1 MFTGVD
7 FDKAIECWRKGRE
20 VIVLDRTVKSP
31 SGGYETYSFDELF
44 RNLELL
50 ADVPAIENPDFS
62 QTVAAMV
69 HGSDQKP
76 EEPTEREANTPP
88 PTGPEVSDPLPA
100 GTGKTKKE
108 TALELAAQGMNA
120 GQIARQIGAKYSTVY
135 HWLNPE
141 KCRLKPKKQ
150 EIPVDYKNPD
160 AKPGWN
166 ADREKCKTC
175 RYRQRKRNEITGGCD
190 YISIAGH
197 SRGCAAENCDRYV
210 KGDRMEQ
217 KKGWVDE

>member
-69 HGSDQKP
+69 HGSDQKL
-76 EEPTEREANTPP
+76 EESTDQESNTPP

-100 GTGKTKKE
+100 GTGKTKKDI
-108 TALELAAQGMNA
+108 ALELAAQGMNA

-141 KCRLKPKKQ
+141 KCRPKSKKQ

-210 KGDRMEQ
+210 KGDRLEQ

>member
-1 MFTGVD
+1 MD
-7 FDKAIECWRKGRE
+7 PIRSRK
-20 VIVLDRTVKSP
+20 
-31 SGGYETYSFDELF
+31 
-44 RNLELL
+44 NLQ
-50 ADVPAIENPDFS
+50 DGNPI
-62 QTVAAMV
+62 
-69 HGSDQKP
+69 
-76 EEPTEREANTPP
+76 PP

-100 GTGKTKKE
+100 GTGKTKKDI
-108 TALELAAQGMNA
+108 ALEPAAQGMNA

-141 KCRLKPKKQ
+141 KCRPKSKKSD
-150 EIPVDYKNPD
+150 IPVDYKNPD

-175 RYRQRKRNEITGGCD
+175 RYRQRKRNEITGSCD

-197 SRGCAAENCDRYV
+197 SRGCAVENCDRYV

>member
-1 MFTGVD
+1 MQ
-7 FDKAIECWRKGRE
+7 
-20 VIVLDRTVKSP
+20 S
-31 SGGYETYSFDELF
+31 
-44 RNLELL
+44 RN
-50 ADVPAIENPDFS
+50 PI
-62 QTVAAMV
+62 
-69 HGSDQKP
+69 
-76 EEPTEREANTPP
+76 PP
-88 PTGPEVSDPLPA
+88 PTGPEVSDSLPA

-166 ADREKCKTC
+166 ADRRKCKTC
-175 RYRQRKRNEITGGCD
+175 RYRQAHNNPTDQNKGNCNYIEI
-190 YISIAGH
+190 AEH
-197 SRGCAAENCDRYV
+197 SRGCAVEDCDRYV
-210 KGDRMEQ
+210 KGAIMKKERKWIDR
-217 KKGWVDE
+217 

>member
-1 MFTGVD
+1 M
-7 FDKAIECWRKGRE
+7 
-20 VIVLDRTVKSP
+20 
-31 SGGYETYSFDELF
+31 
-44 RNLELL
+44 
-50 ADVPAIENPDFS
+50 NPI
-62 QTVAAMV
+62 
-69 HGSDQKP
+69 
-76 EEPTEREANTPP
+76 PP

-141 KCRLKPKKQ
+141 KCRPKLKKQ

-197 SRGCAAENCDRYV
+197 SRGCAVEDCDRHV
-210 KGDRMEQ
+210 AGDRMEQ

>member
-50 ADVPAIENPDFS
+50 ADVPAVENPDFS
-62 QTVAAMV
+62 QAVAAMV
-69 HGSDQKP
+69 HGSGQKP
-76 EEPTEREANTPP
+76 EEPTEQESNTPP

-100 GTGKTKKE
+100 ETGKTKKE

-141 KCRLKPKKQ
+141 KCRPKSKKQ

-197 SRGCAAENCDRYV
+197 SRGCAVEDCDRHV
-210 KGDRMEQ
+210 AGDRMEQ
-217 KKGWVDE
+217 KKKDG

>member
-1 MFTGVD
+1 M
-7 FDKAIECWRKGRE
+7 
-20 VIVLDRTVKSP
+20 
-31 SGGYETYSFDELF
+31 
-44 RNLELL
+44 
-50 ADVPAIENPDFS
+50 
-62 QTVAAMV
+62 
-69 HGSDQKP
+69 
-76 EEPTEREANTPP
+76 
-88 PTGPEVSDPLPA
+88 SDPLPA

-141 KCRLKPKKQ
+141 KCRPKPKKQ

-190 YISIAGH
+190 YISIAAH
-197 SRGCAAENCDRYV
+197 SRGCAAEDCDRYV

>member
-1 MFTGVD
+1 MLKEISMN
-7 FDKAIECWRKGRE
+7 KALDAFLKGRKVVVVNVYDDGSINAE
-20 VIVLDRTVKSP
+20 KLEDVLPKEGAHYLV
-31 SGGYETYSFDELF
+31 
-44 RNLELL
+44 
-50 ADVPAIENPDFS
+50 DVPAVENPDFS
-62 QTVAAMV
+62 RAIADMV

-76 EEPTEREANTPP
+76 EEPAGRESNTPP

-141 KCRLKPKKQ
+141 KCRPKSKKQ

>member
-7 FDKAIECWRKGRE
+7 FDKAIEYWRKGRE

-50 ADVPAIENPDFS
+50 ADVPAVENPDFS
-62 QTVAAMV
+62 KAVATMV

-76 EEPTEREANTPP
+76 EEPTEQESNTPL
-88 PTGPEVSDPLPA
+88 PTGPEVSNPLPA
-100 GTGKTKKE
+100 ETGKTKKE

-141 KCRLKPKKQ
+141 KCRPKPKKQ

-166 ADREKCKTC
+166 ADREKCK
-175 RYRQRKRNEITGGCD
+175 
-190 YISIAGH
+190 IAGH
-197 SRGCAAENCDRYV
+197 SRGCAVEDCDRHV
-210 KGDRMEQ
+210 AGDRMEQ

>member
-1 MFTGVD
+1 M
-7 FDKAIECWRKGRE
+7 
-20 VIVLDRTVKSP
+20 
-31 SGGYETYSFDELF
+31 
-44 RNLELL
+44 
-50 ADVPAIENPDFS
+50 
-62 QTVAAMV
+62 
-69 HGSDQKP
+69 
-76 EEPTEREANTPP
+76 
-88 PTGPEVSDPLPA
+88 SDPLPA
-100 GTGKTKKE
+100 GTGKTKKDI
-108 TALELAAQGMNA
+108 AMELAAQGMNA

-141 KCRLKPKKQ
+141 KCRPKLKKQ

-175 RYRQRKRNEITGGCD
+175 RYRQRKRNEITGSCD
-190 YISIAGH
+190 YISIAGN
-197 SRGCAAENCDRYV
+197 SRGCAVEDCNRYV

>member
-1 MFTGVD
+1 MLTERSIN
-7 FDKAIECWRKGRE
+7 KALDAFLKGRKVVVVNVYDDGSMDAE
-20 VIVLDRTVKSP
+20 R
-31 SGGYETYSFDELF
+31 
-44 RNLELL
+44 LEDILPKEGAHYL
-50 ADVPAIENPDFS
+50 VDVPAVENPDFS
-62 QTVAAMV
+62 RAIADMV
-69 HGSDQKP
+69 RESDQKP
-76 EEPTEREANTPP
+76 EEPTGRESNTPP

-141 KCRLKPKKQ
+141 KCRPKLKKQ

-175 RYRQRKRNEITGGCD
+175 RYRQRKRNEITGSCD

-197 SRGCAAENCDRYV
+197 SRGCAVEDCNRYV

>member
-1 MFTGVD
+1 M
-7 FDKAIECWRKGRE
+7 
-20 VIVLDRTVKSP
+20 S
-31 SGGYETYSFDELF
+31 
-44 RNLELL
+44 N
-50 ADVPAIENPDFS
+50 
-62 QTVAAMV
+62 
-69 HGSDQKP
+69 
-76 EEPTEREANTPP
+76 
-88 PTGPEVSDPLPA
+88 PLPA

-108 TALELAAQGMNA
+108 AALELAAQGMNA
-120 GQIARQIGAKYSTVY
+120 GQIARQIGAKYNTVY

-141 KCRLKPKKQ
+141 KCRPKSKKR
-150 EIPVDYKNPD
+150 EIPVDYRNPD

-190 YISIAGH
+190 YISIVGH
-197 SRGCAAENCDRYV
+197 SRGCAVENCDRYV

>member
-1 MFTGVD
+1 M
-7 FDKAIECWRKGRE
+7 
-20 VIVLDRTVKSP
+20 
-31 SGGYETYSFDELF
+31 
-44 RNLELL
+44 
-50 ADVPAIENPDFS
+50 
-62 QTVAAMV
+62 
-69 HGSDQKP
+69 
-76 EEPTEREANTPP
+76 
-88 PTGPEVSDPLPA
+88 SDPLPA
-100 GTGKTKKE
+100 ETGKTKKE

-120 GQIARQIGAKYSTVY
+120 GQIARQIGAKYNTVY

-141 KCRLKPKKQ
+141 KCRPKSKKQ

-197 SRGCAAENCDRYV
+197 SRGCSVENCDRYV

>member
-69 HGSDQKP
+69 HGSDQKL
-76 EEPTEREANTPP
+76 EESTDQESNTPP

-100 GTGKTKKE
+100 GTGKTKKDI
-108 TALELAAQGMNA
+108 ALELAAQGMNA
-120 GQIARQIGAKYSTVY
+120 GQIARQIGAKYNTVY

-141 KCRLKPKKQ
+141 KCRPKSKKQ

-197 SRGCAAENCDRYV
+197 SRGCSVENCDRYV